1 MLCPSTIYGERNMI
15 CLRRKHDIL
24 SVSNMPQAYIIAG
37 RAISYRRYI
46 TCSSRNGYHCKNLF
60 CPADKRGFCMVGV
73 TGFEP
78 AGKAAL
84 RAIFLVAR
92 FKKSAAPIT
101 RGHGFIAAYIIKK
114 ACTSYEVQ
122 ALVGVT
128 GFEPVASWSRTKRD
142 TKLRHTP
149 KA

>member
-1 MLCPSTIYGERNMI
+1 
-15 CLRRKHDIL
+15 
-24 SVSNMPQAYIIAG
+24 
-37 RAISYRRYI
+37 
-46 TCSSRNGYHCKNLF
+46 
-60 CPADKRGFCMVGV
+60 MVGV

-128 GFEPVASWSRTKRD
+128 GFEFVLCIKISCIRSLLMFMAAYFD
-142 TKLRHTP
+142 I
-149 KA
+149 AFICI